1 MLKKVILYLT
11 FMWLGGYLS
20 PLFHVNAVV
29 DYLIPMALIVL
40 LLFSRIQKEVP
51 RLNVTYIILFAVGIV
66 GSMFMA
72 MIYHYQPLLGTA
84 ISQRPIYFLL
94 CFFIWWKIGL
104 TEDDLFPMLRIL
116 TIITLV
122 TFTLSLFEPQWFLSN
137 EAIEKH
143 LSRKD
148 TSTDVL
154 CFMPGH
160 LYAILY
166 LFYLL
171 QSIPERFSK
180 MDWAIVL
187 ATLAMFYVY
196 QNRSTLIYL
205 GIILLYFV
213 IKNRSKIGRGGRMT
227 VVLSAIVVLLFG
239 FPYIRTIAKS
249 LIGETQEQLADDEYA
264 RKVAFQYYVFDYN
277 KGSIPRILFGN
288 GQPTNGSE
296 YIVEMQE
303 GHEMGAHW
311 TDIGFVGDWFLYGM
325 LPIVAI
331 LIMAYKVFRYSFPQY
346 LKYLF
351 ASFIIVPT
359 IHSFSGTNYYAFY
372 FSIVMY
378 LVCYNENR
386 LSLLSDVHDEM
397 PKNV

>member
-1 MLKKVILYLT
+1 
-11 FMWLGGYLS
+11 MWLGGYFF
-20 PLFHVNAVV
+20 PFIHVGGIAY
-29 DYLIPMALIVL
+29 YLIAVSLLVL
-40 LLFSRIQKEVP
+40 LLFTHIQKDVP
-51 RLNVTYIILFAVGIV
+51 RLNLIYIILFVAGIV
-66 GSMFMA
+66 FSMFMA

-84 ISQRPIYFLL
+84 ISQRPVYFLL

-104 TEDDLFPMLRIL
+104 TEEELFPMFRVL
-116 TIITLV
+116 TIITLAV
-122 TFTLSLFEPQWFLSN
+122 FTLSLFEPQWFLSS
-137 EAIEKH
+137 AVIEDH

-187 ATLAMFYVY
+187 ATLAMFFVY

-249 LIGETQEQLADDEYA
+249 LIGETQEQLADNEYA
-264 RKVAFQYYVFDYN
+264 RKVAYQYYVFDYN

-296 YIVEMQE
+296 YILEMQE

-311 TDIGFVGDWFLYGM
+311 NDIGFIGDWFLFGM
-325 LPIVAI
+325 LPIIAI
-331 LIMAYKVFRYSFPQY
+331 LMMAYLVFRYPFPMY

-351 ASFIIVPT
+351 ASFLLVPT
-359 IHSFSGTNYYAFY
+359 IHTFSANNYYAFY
-372 FSIVMY
+372 FSLVMY
-378 LVCYNENR
+378 LVCLNECQ
-386 LSLLSDVHDEM
+386 LSSLEPMSPEGAVEDLEQLQLQ
-397 PKNV
+397 NA